1 MFKLYLLLLNLSITI
16 SLFAQNQLIS
26 PFLGDV
32 TPNQPATNYLMQ
44 QPETADVEYVN
55 LNLNT
60 LNNATNLQLKFD
72 NLNYTVTNDSIALQG
87 PQNYTWFGTNTT
99 GDGYIIISVLGDD
112 VQGIIR
118 KGLETY
124 ELLTTAAS
132 QRKVIVKIDQSQYQ
146 QELCEFDSAIIDKTQ
161 ENNGEELTNK
171 SILKKALDTGCPI
184 RVLVMYTPAAEADI
198 TGGGVMISDIKNAIQ
213 NTVEEMNNT
222 FKESEITNYP
232 AVEIALIQK
241 WDYEE
246 FSEFSDTIM
255 VTDMAVDLNIFKEDS
270 YVNRLRNDY
279 DADFC
284 TLIAAGSDFYGFC
297 GVANDLRATTST
309 AYCLVANNCMRR
321 NLSFAHEL
329 GHLLSAH
336 HDVANARNE
345 PFPYAHGYI
354 YFPGRWRTIMSY
366 NSLPCDSTRE
376 NRCARLPFWS
386 NPDVNHPTDNVPMG
400 TDSLENNARVLRD
413 YNNNLAGIEQPENN
427 ITLSNSTYHSTNNI
441 FTNLEIKQ
449 TITTNGNVVVQDDAC
464 FYLKAGESVN
474 LNNGFESKPK
484 ADVEITIQ
492 QIEDC
497 Q

>member
-1 MFKLYLLLLNLSITI
+1 MMFKINLLVLNLLITI

-44 QPETADVEYVN
+44 QPETTDVEYVN

-60 LNNATNLQLKFD
+60 LNNATNLQLTFD

-87 PQNYTWFGTNTT
+87 PQNYTWFGTNTN
-99 GDGYIIISVLGDD
+99 GDGYIIISVLGND

-161 ENNGEELTNK
+161 ENAGEESSNK

-184 RVLVMYTPAAEADI
+184 RVLVMYTPAAETKLNGAGALI
-198 TGGGVMISDIKNAIQ
+198 CSAENAIQ
-213 NTVEEMNNT
+213 STVGEMNVA
-222 FKESEITNYP
+222 FERSEITNYN
-232 AVEIALIQK
+232 AIEIALIQK
-241 WDYEE
+241 WNYVEN
-246 FSEFSDTIM
+246 SDSDI
-255 VTDMAVDLNIFKEDS
+255 VADMDTFRIDP
-270 YVNRLRNDY
+270 YVNSLRDDY

-284 TLIAAGSDFYGFC
+284 LLIAERSSFYDAC
-297 GVANDLRATTST
+297 GVAYSLEASKSQAFGIV
-309 AYCLVANNCMRR
+309 AYNCMRG
-321 NLSFAHEL
+321 NLTFAHEI
-329 GHLLSAH
+329 GHLLGAH
-336 HDVANARNE
+336 HNVADAKNE
-345 PFPYAHGYI
+345 PYPYAHGYI

-376 NRCARLPFWS
+376 NRCNRIGFWS
-386 NPDVNHPTDNVPMG
+386 NPNVNHPVDNVPMG
-400 TDSLENNARVLRD
+400 TDSLENNAKVLRD
-413 YNNNLAGIEQPENN
+413 YNNTSAALEQPANN
-427 ITLSNSTYHSTNNI
+427 ITLSSSNYNTTDNI
-441 FTNLEIKQ
+441 YTDLEIKQ
-449 TITTNGNVVVQDDAC
+449 SINTSGSVIVQDNAC
-464 FYLKAGESVN
+464 FHLKAGESIN

-484 ADVEITIQ
+484 ADVSISIQ

-497 Q
+497 P